1 MKLSK
6 RILGL
11 LLGISST
18 SMVAHA
24 MVEDVCYPSGGIN
37 KLHNCITLPKNCSLS
52 AKKSTDAC
60 RLETFAAL
68 AAFSTLDIKG
78 RSLIHADSTYIIAA
92 AVGFPE
98 KDAYWIAAYSE
109 ATDLKTFTPKDNN
122 GNEVNASELTTADIG
137 GFSRKSYDTGGL
149 LHHYPQIKNPGPTVD
164 GLHPD
169 VYDPNEILLSNLRA
183 WAYALNDPFGDRKAS
198 PLCAVG
204 FTTSPLGSTCYE
216 EGGRPVPVR
225 GVLSLIYPLT
235 LPPYSFSTGL
245 QIVSPAQESS
255 PFSLMSTPTS
265 TPILSNDFVSHI
277 GSNYADAAMG
287 TYVHTLADR
296 VSHHVCT
303 DIAPTV
309 GPLDRGK
316 GFYVDMSNQQCS
328 QGYHELRHL
337 YETGVPFDQLDP
349 QDRTTEAA
357 LSVVYDESVAFA
369 KARGV
374 LKQAATTP
382 QYKAAVLASLITAL
396 QVPEALDR
404 MTAVT
409 QAGCSLSITPFP
421 GAPSCSDKR

>member
-6 RILGL
+6 HFLGL
-11 LLGISST
+11 VLGMIST

-24 MVEDVCYPSGGIN
+24 MVEDVCYPDGSIK
-37 KLHNCITLPKNCSLS
+37 KLHNCIQLPKNCSLS
-52 AKKSTDAC
+52 GKNSTEAC

-68 AAFSTLDIKG
+68 AAFSTLAPKG

-92 AVGFPE
+92 AVGFPQ

-109 ATDLKTFTPKDNN
+109 ATDLKIFAPVDIN
-122 GNEVNASELTTADIG
+122 GVAVPGASELTTADIG
-137 GFSRKSYDTGGL
+137 GFSRKSFDTGGL

-169 VYDPNEILLSNLRA
+169 VHDPNEILLSNLRA
-183 WAYALNDPFGDRKAS
+183 WAYALNDPFANRKAF
-198 PLCAVG
+198 PLCAAG
-204 FTTSPLGSTCYE
+204 FTTPPGSTCYT
-216 EGGRPVPVR
+216 EGGQPVPVQ
-225 GVLSLIYPLT
+225 GVLSLIYPIT
-235 LPPYSFSTGL
+235 LPPYRFSTGL
-245 QIVSPAQESS
+245 QIVSPAEESS
-255 PFSLMSTPTS
+255 LSQAAPSAPS

-277 GSNYADAAMG
+277 GQNYADAAMG

-303 DIAPTV
+303 DIAPTA
-309 GPLDRGK
+309 GPLDRYK
-316 GFYVDMSNQQCS
+316 GFYVDMSNQQCG

-357 LSVVYDESVAFA
+357 LSAVYDESVAFA
-369 KARGV
+369 RARGV
-374 LKQAATTP
+374 LKQSATTP
-382 QYKAAVLASLITAL
+382 QYKAAVLASLIAAL

-409 QAGCSLSITPFP
+409 QAGCSFGITPFP
-421 GAPSCSDKR
+421 GAPSCASK